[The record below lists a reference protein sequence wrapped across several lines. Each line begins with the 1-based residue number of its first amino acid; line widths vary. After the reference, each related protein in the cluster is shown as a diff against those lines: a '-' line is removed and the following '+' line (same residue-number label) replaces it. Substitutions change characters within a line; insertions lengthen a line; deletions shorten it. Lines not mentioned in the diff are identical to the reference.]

1 MKIASSYFFILA
13 VLDHPVTADPPPGSH
28 PVFLIPGLTASSLES
43 RNWQGG
49 FSSVCNSMGFWR
61 KVWDP
66 LEGVAL
72 NCVLHD
78 LTVGGWDSRRNLSLP
93 RHDCKVRVKGGATW
107 DALLGTSD
115 GINWGMT
122 MQKLDEAL
130 QAVGYVRDKSLFAMA
145 YDWRLGFNDWKQQSF
160 AFLRTQI
167 ETATSLNQGSR
178 AILVTLSQGSMMV
191 QKFFSW
197 IRQEDPTWLDRHVES
212 FVSAGGTYLGSG
224 MVFKYLFPIYQD
236 ETTLVNCTDCIPAAN
251 GYSMFPGD
259 TAVPGLLNSQAFRM
273 VLHQAALSFP
283 GMHMLAPQPDTTIA
297 PTHDPVVIQ
306 AVDTKNIPA
315 ACISAGCGA
324 TGTHQGWKFANS
336 TFLGAS
342 QCGECMESTGDFC
355 PTGFA
360 EGARHEKPLKLLC
373 CRKHQCAVHS
383 YRTSELPKYFEKQ
396 HKNSGK
402 MMEFAMWDSATGD
415 PGVKTH
421 CIFGVGVQTPG
432 RFTLS
437 EREETIMIDGDGI
450 VHRDSLEVCSRWSST
465 ASVHRLRGVEHFS
478 VLRYDPMV
486 EMITNFALAGAASNR
501 STVKEAMSL
510 RAEVSGVGAGG
521 DTAWMVMA
529 VTVVMLLLVFFSIA
543 RARAGWQRKNSNA
556 INRALLHE

>member
-1 MKIASSYFFILA
+1 MRIASSYFFILA
-13 VLDHPVTADPPPGSH
+13 VVHHPVAADPPPGSH
-28 PVFLIPGLTASSLES
+28 PVFLIPGLTAASLES
-43 RNWQGG
+43 RNWQG
-49 FSSVCNSMGFWR
+49 FSVCNSMGYWR

-66 LEGVAL
+66 LQGIPP
-72 NCVLHD
+72 NCFLHD

-93 RHDCKVRVKGGATW
+93 RHDCRVRVKGRATW

-122 MQKLDEAL
+122 MHKLDEAL

-145 YDWRLGFNDWKQQSF
+145 FDWRLGFNDWKKQTF
-160 AFLRTQI
+160 GVLRTRI
-167 ETATSLNQGSR
+167 ETATSLNHGSR
-178 AILVTLSQGSMMV
+178 AVLVTLSQGSMMV

-224 MVFKYLFPIYQD
+224 MVFKFLFPVYQD
-236 ETTLVNCTDCIPAAN
+236 ETTLVNCTDCIPAGD

-259 TAVPGLLNSQAFRM
+259 TLVPGLLNSQAFRS
-273 VLHQAALSFP
+273 VLHEAALSFP

-297 PTHDPVVIQ
+297 PAHDPVVIQ

-336 TFLGAS
+336 AFLGAS
-342 QCGECMESTGDFC
+342 QCGECMTLTNSTFC

-360 EGARHEKPLKLLC
+360 EGARTEWPLTLLC
-373 CRKHQCAVHS
+373 CRKHQCAVQS
-383 YRTSELPKYFEKQ
+383 YRTSELPKYLEKQ

-402 MMEFAMWDSATGD
+402 MMEFAMWDSATDD
-415 PGVKTH
+415 PGVRTH

-432 RFTLS
+432 SFTLS
-437 EREETIMIDGDGI
+437 EREETTMIDGDGI

-465 ASVHRLRGVEHFS
+465 VSVHRLPGVEHFS
-478 VLRYDPMV
+478 VLQYDPMV
-486 EMITNFALAGAASNR
+486 EMITNFALAGEASKR
-501 STVKEAMSL
+501 SNVKEAMGL
-510 RAEVSGVGAGG
+510 GAVVSGLRAGG
-521 DTAWMVMA
+521 DTVRVVMA
-529 VTVVMLLLVFFSIA
+529 ATVVVLLLVFLSFA
-543 RARAGWQRKNSNA
+543 MARAGWQRKTSNA
-556 INRALLHE
+556 MNRALLHE